1 MAKSLDIIDPKRDIN
16 NDSDEDR
23 SDKPEGDD
31 LEMKEKRGG
40 NGVFYLILGI
50 IAILVA
56 TGAALYILFMDD
68 SSDKDTSTTATT
80 ASVEATTT
88 ATAEESVSATAPAN
102 PSPEATFTYTD
113 ESIRIANGN
122 GISGEA
128 GRIEK
133 ILQDKGYEIVST
145 GNASRTYAESIIYF
159 KSGQDDLADA
169 IKSDLSDEYSFTT
182 EVADSVVGSYDAVVV
197 LGSK

>member
-16 NDSDEDR
+16 NDSEEDR
-23 SDKPEGDD
+23 SDESGRDD
-31 LEMKEKRGG
+31 LEMKEKRQGSG
-40 NGVFYLILGI
+40 IFYLILGI
-50 IAILVA
+50 VAILVA
-56 TGAALYILFMDD
+56 TGAALYILYMDD
-68 SSDKDTSTTATT
+68 SSDKDTSGAIATT
-80 ASVEATTT
+80 SAEATTT
-88 ATAEESVSATAPAN
+88 VTAAESVSAAAPAN
-102 PSPEATFTYTD
+102 PSPEATFTYSD

-133 ILQDKGYEIVST
+133 ILQEKGYEIAST
-145 GNASRTYAESIIYF
+145 GNASRTYTESVVYY
-159 KSGQDDLADA
+159 KTGQDDLANA